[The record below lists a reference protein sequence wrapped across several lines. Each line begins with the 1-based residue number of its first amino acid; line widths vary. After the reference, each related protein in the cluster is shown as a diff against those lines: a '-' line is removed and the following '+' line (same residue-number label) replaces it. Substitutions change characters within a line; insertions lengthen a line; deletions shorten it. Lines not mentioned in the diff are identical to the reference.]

1 MKFLFK
7 RKWYS
12 KAFGPVLLCRSR
24 FLVVFGGRGS
34 GKTNHIILKYLAKT
48 YSKEHVIIYY
58 CRHEKTTLRG
68 TTFKDICN
76 YINASDFKN
85 DFEFSEADNS
95 SMVFTNKITGK
106 QLLPFGLEDPEKTK
120 GISEATDVWID
131 EADKCTQAQVAMISA
146 VLRTPKAEYLQLIV
160 SFNPVSEDSWLR
172 EFFFSE
178 EDAYKPHPRFGDSIT
193 IHHSTVYDNEY
204 IDVEAYVNNLQLM
217 YGYSINLINV
227 NIYGKW
233 GVNQNDNP
241 WFTAWD
247 ENRHVSKTIIEPYPN
262 LPIFLSFDFNI
273 DPMCAIVG
281 QHSQV
286 FNQNAW
292 CHILKEYKI
301 VNPKVKDGTIGISI
315 VDHLCNKIKQDFPTN
330 LIYATGDSNGRSR
343 NAGYGNN
350 DTAWAMIIRKLRL
363 SPAQMKAPLANMSHK
378 SSRFNNNYILYN
390 FPRFLVNPTCKEL
403 INEIS
408 IAKPIKTE
416 KQDREDELFK
426 GPASGE
432 YGMNLVDCFRYYND
446 TFIFPF
452 VKKL

>member
-7 RKWYS
+7 RNWYS
-12 KAFGPVLLCRSR
+12 KAFAPVLLSMHR

-34 GKTNHIILKYLAKT
+34 GKTNHIILKLLALT
-48 YSKEHVIIYY
+48 YSAKHVSIYY
-58 CRHEKTTLRG
+58 CRHEKTTLRD

-76 YINASDFKN
+76 YLKGSELGK
-85 DFEFSEADNS
+85 DFEYSEAYNS
-95 SMVFTNKITGK
+95 SMIFTNKITGK
-106 QLLPFGLEDPEKTK
+106 QILPFGLDDPDKTK
-120 GISEATDVWID
+120 GISEATHVWVD
-131 EADKCTQAQVAMISA
+131 EADKCTEEQVSMINA
-146 VLRTPKAEYLQLIV
+146 VLRTPKAYYLQLIV
-160 SFNPVSEDSWLR
+160 SFNPVSERSWLR
-172 EFFFSE
+172 KFFCA
-178 EDAYKPHPRFGDSIT
+178 EDNAYKPHPRFGEDIMV
-193 IHHSTVYDNEY
+193 HHSTVHDNEY
-204 IDVEAYVNNLQLM
+204 IDIEAYVRNLQLM
-217 YGYSINLINV
+217 YGYSVNLMNV
-227 NIYGKW
+227 NVYGKW
-233 GVNQNDNP
+233 GVEQNMNP
-241 WFTAWD
+241 WFTAFD
-247 ENRHVSKTIIEPYPN
+247 ENRHVSKTVIEPYSN

-286 FNQNAW
+286 FNKDSF

-301 VNPKVKDGTIGISI
+301 VNPKSKDGVIDISV
-315 VDHLCNKIKQDFPTN
+315 VDHLCNTIKRDFPFN

-350 DTAWAMIIRKLRL
+350 DTAWSMIIRKLKL

-390 FPRFLVNPTCKEL
+390 FPKFLINPTCKEL

-416 KQDREDELFK
+416 KQDKEDELFK

-446 TFIFPF
+446 TFLFPF